1 MSVDADAAA
10 PVTAVAVAVA
20 VEATVASST
29 PSLEA
34 ASPLPAVVALPA
46 GKLGWPKNRTV
57 AGFVVSTSRPDCKKH
72 ARTWRRRRNVEV

>member
-10 PVTAVAVAVA
+10 PVPAVAVA